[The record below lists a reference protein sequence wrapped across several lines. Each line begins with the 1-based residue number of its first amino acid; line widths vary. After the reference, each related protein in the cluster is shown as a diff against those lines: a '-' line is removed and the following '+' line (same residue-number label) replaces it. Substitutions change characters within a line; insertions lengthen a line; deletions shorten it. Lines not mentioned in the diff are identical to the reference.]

1 MYFNN
6 IRRHVEPVSGSEATP
21 ALGAQCAPVR
31 DFRKSSA
38 SSPVAPPETLLSS
51 NTPMPQGI
59 PVAAIGAVVGL
70 LTGERELMTQ
80 NLVTL
85 NLTDAQITAVNTA
98 LSELETQ
105 LAGLIS
111 LSAPAKR
118 SARKM
123 GQKSEAFCRQTL
135 RVLGQNPQIV
145 PPNVPVA
152 DGVADLTAL
161 DALRPIM
168 VRLSRLSDRASDTEM
183 ALGSDVM
190 ALALRGYGLLKL
202 TGRSEGLEPLR
213 QQLSIRF
220 AKTARQTEPT
230 PEPVAQ
236 LPRAA

>member
-1 MYFNN
+1 
-6 IRRHVEPVSGSEATP
+6 
-21 ALGAQCAPVR
+21 
-31 DFRKSSA
+31 
-38 SSPVAPPETLLSS
+38 
-51 NTPMPQGI
+51 
-59 PVAAIGAVVGL
+59 
-70 LTGERELMTQ
+70 
-80 NLVTL
+80 
-85 NLTDAQITAVNTA
+85 
-98 LSELETQ
+98 
-105 LAGLIS
+105 
-111 LSAPAKR
+111 
-118 SARKM
+118 
-123 GQKSEAFCRQTL
+123 L

-145 PPNVPVA
+145 PPNVPLA

-213 QQLSIRF
+213 QQLSTRF
-220 AKTARQTEPT
+220 AKTPRQTEPT